1 MTQRGKITS
10 WNDDKGFGFITPI
23 PGGKQVFVH
32 IKAFKKQ
39 NRRPEIN
46 RLVTYT
52 LSTDKQGRA
61 CAATAAMAAALGHEK
76 DKTRFNGLSFLLAGS
91 FLFIVATCTLLG
103 KIPIIVFFLYIASGL
118 ASYML
123 YIKDKAAAKNDT
135 WRTPENTLHFFSL
148 IGGWPAALVA
158 QKKLRHK
165 TRKLSFRLVFLFTV
179 MTNCIFF
186 FLLLTPRGAAT
197 FKSLISNLI

>member
-1 MTQRGKITS
+1 MTQKGKITS

-39 NRRPEIN
+39 SRRPEIN

-52 LSTDKQGRA
+52 LSTDKQGRP
-61 CAATAAMAAALGHEK
+61 CAATAAMAAAQCYEK
-76 DKTRFNGLSFLLAGS
+76 DKTNFNGLSFLLAGC
-91 FLFIVATCTLLG
+91 FLFIVAICTLLG
-103 KIPIIVFFLYIASGL
+103 KIPLIVFSLYVVSSL
-118 ASYML
+118 ASYLL

-135 WRTPENTLHFFSL
+135 WRTPENTLHLFSL
-148 IGGWPAALVA
+148 MGGWPAALVA
-158 QKKLRHK
+158 QQKLRHK
-165 TRKLSFRLVFLFTV
+165 TKKMSFRLVFWFTV

>member
-1 MTQRGKITS
+1 MTQKGKITS
-10 WNDDKGFGFITPI
+10 WNDGKGFGFITPI
-23 PGGKQVFVH
+23 PAGKQVFVH

-39 NRRPEIN
+39 SRRPEIN

-52 LSTDKQGRA
+52 LSTDKQGRP
-61 CAATAAMAAALGHEK
+61 CAATAAMAAAQCHEK
-76 DKTRFNGLSFLLAGS
+76 DKTNYNGLSFLLAGC
-91 FLFIVATCTLLG
+91 FLFIVAICTLLG
-103 KIPIIVFFLYIASGL
+103 KIPLIVFSLYVVSSL
-118 ASYML
+118 ASYIL

-148 IGGWPAALVA
+148 VGGWPAALVA
-158 QKKLRHK
+158 QQKLRHK
-165 TRKLSFRLVFLFTV
+165 TKKLSFRLVFWFTV

-186 FLLLTPRGAAT
+186 LLLLTPRGAAT